1 MPVELIGVFPVSFFL
16 SSEKEPILPAQI
28 NIPGREKMKL
38 KVMTIF
44 GTRPEAIKMAPL
56 VKELEKEEELESIV
70 AVTAQHREM
79 LDQVLELFAINPDY
93 DLDIMKAGQSLTEIS
108 VRVLEGLEK
117 VLKEVQADL
126 VLVHG
131 DTSTTFLAALA
142 AFYQQIKIGH
152 VEAGL
157 RTYNKYSPFPEEMNR
172 QLAGV
177 LADLHFA
184 PTAAARENLLKE
196 NIPAGRIFVTGN
208 TVIDALLQ
216 TVREDYR
223 FNDDILDGIDFAG
236 RKVILLTA
244 HRREN
249 LGQPMEEIFKAVRR
263 LVEENPE
270 LELVFPVHLNPA
282 VRQVAT
288 AVLGNMDRVH
298 LIEPLDYEPFV
309 NLMARCYLVLTDSGG
324 IQEEAPGLGK
334 PVLVLRNTTERP
346 EAIAA
351 GTVRLVGT
359 DAEKIYQAATEL
371 IRDEEEY
378 ARMANAVNPYGDGQ
392 AARRIVR
399 RIKYEFGLIAD
410 PGEEFRV

>member
-1 MPVELIGVFPVSFFL
+1 
-16 SSEKEPILPAQI
+16 
-28 NIPGREKMKL
+28 MKL

-196 NIPAGRIFVTGN
+196 NTPTEKIFVTGN